1 MATKSKIMQLVVRTV
16 RDGVFVHFYL
26 VCGHMITM
34 TNGDIKETSP
44 ISIECWAC
52 EEEEANKIRG
62 FVM

>member
-1 MATKSKIMQLVVRTV
+1 VAAKSTIMQLVVRTV
-16 RDGVFVHFYL
+16 RDGVFLHFYL

-34 TNGDIKETSP
+34 TNKDIKETLP

-52 EEEEANKIRG
+52 EEEANKIRG